1 MPDLPTGGPGAIH
14 RSTISGPTYLM
25 TMSQLVT
32 TTAGIIQQENA
43 DKALLSKLTAPN
55 STSLTPSF
63 INWTS
68 QGFPN
73 IYILFSMT
81 LNPPTVCSDGKRR
94 TMYEYVSYLI
104 AKDLSTQVQTFQS
117 NFLGMQMSYTI
128 TGTTVNIHVTKS

>member
-1 MPDLPTGGPGAIH
+1 MADLPTGGPGAI

-32 TTAGIIQQENA
+32 TNAGIIQQENA
-43 DKALLSKLTAPN
+43 DKALLTKLTAPN
-55 STSLTPSF
+55 SSSLTPSF

-104 AKDLSTQVQTFQS
+104 SKDLSTQIQTFQS